1 MRCTPGA
8 ASGRW
13 PPRTHWPPRSFWS
26 RRGRGNAGCNTG
38 STLAWGLLFVNVLTF
53 APHQSVIPIPN
64 TVGKLIT
71 QGSLPLAIVVAL
83 TVNRRV
89 IVRPNVFLCLLSLLV
104 SRGDRDK
111 PAG

>member
-1 MRCTPGA
+1 MRH
-8 ASGRW
+8 RVE
-13 PPRTHWPPRSFWS
+13 
-26 RRGRGNAGCNTG
+26 
-38 STLAWGLLFVNVLTF
+38 LAWGLLFINVLTF

-83 TVNRRV
+83 TVNRRI

-104 SRGDRDK
+104 VEAIVTSLQAQYMRWARRTGPSGSPSSFSRCGC
-111 PAG
+111 